1 MELNSYFNIKE
12 LDVMDVMAEIS
23 AKFTDFH
30 KMLPP
35 LVAKFN
41 LKFTKLLNI
50 FINNIYIH
58 FYVIVINKKSF
69 FFQKC

>member
-1 MELNSYFNIKE
+1 
-12 LDVMDVMAEIS
+12 MDVMAEIS

-35 LVAKFN
+35 WWPNFN

-50 FINNIYIH
+50 IINNIYIH

-69 FFQKC
+69 FFQKF